1 MGDLER
7 IVEAIDAEKVH
18 RDFRLWLTSMPSA
31 AFPVSVLQNGV
42 KMTNEPPKGL
52 KANIRN
58 FIFQQSDDSL
68 TQTTK
73 PATYRKLLFG
83 LAFFHAV
90 VQERKRFGPLGW
102 NRPYDFNDSDMEISL
117 RQVMLYLDE
126 YEQVPY
132 RVLHVLATY
141 INYGGRV
148 TDDKDSRTI
157 DVIMRDYFTPR
168 IVDEDYRFTKS
179 GVYYAPTV
187 DDDAPHKGFLE
198 YVEGLP
204 LNAMP
209 EVYGFHDNANITCEL
224 NETEQGLDV
233 LLSLQPR
240 TGGGGGRSRDDIVA
254 DRAKDM
260 QQRLAPNFDI
270 EAIGMKYPV
279 LYEESMNTVL
289 LQECI
294 RYNKLLS
301 AIKRDLANLL
311 KALKG
316 LIVMSADLD
325 AVGNALH
332 TNKVPPAWEG
342 KAYPSMKPMA
352 AWTQDLIDR
361 LKFLNDW
368 VADGPPAVT
377 WLSGFFFPQAFL
389 TGTTQNYARK
399 MGLPI
404 DTLAFNFDYQMNRP
418 VESFAKRPADGC
430 YVRGMFLEGAR
441 IDEDAGL
448 MADSIPKVLFT
459 NVPVIHLNPVQF
471 RKPTV
476 QNVYMCPVYKI
487 LCRWGV
493 LATTGHSSNFV
504 MWVEMPTDCCDMG
517 VGGAAA
523 LGVGA
528 PGNTFGSTD
537 AAKWVKAGV
546 AAFLSLKF

>member
-1 MGDLER
+1 
-7 IVEAIDAEKVH
+7 
-18 RDFRLWLTSMPSA
+18 MPSA

-58 FIFQQSDDSL
+58 FIYQQSDDSL

-316 LIVMSADLD
+316 LIVMSKDLD
-325 AVGNALH
+325 DVGNALH
-332 TNKVPPAWEG
+332 MNKVPPAWEG

-476 QNVYMCPVYKI
+476 QHVYMCPVYKI

>member
-7 IVEAIDAEKVH
+7 IVEAIDPEKVH
-18 RDFRLWLTSMPSA
+18 RDFRLWLTSMPSK

-58 FIFQQSDDSL
+58 FMYQLNDDQVSV
-68 TQTTK
+68 TTK
-73 PATYRKLLFG
+73 PAVYRKLLFG

-102 NRPYDFNDSDMEISL
+102 NRPYDFNDSDMEITL

-126 YEQVPY
+126 YEQVPF

-148 TDDKDSRTI
+148 TDDKDARTI

-168 IVDEDYRFTKS
+168 IVDEDYKFTKS
-179 GVYYAPTV
+179 GIYYAPTV

-198 YVEGLP
+198 YVDSLP

-209 EVYGFHDNANITCEL
+209 EVFGFHDNANITCEL
-224 NETEQGLDV
+224 NETEEGLDV

-254 DRAKDM
+254 DRAKDI
-260 QQRLAPNFDI
+260 QGRLAPNFDI
-270 EAIGMKYPV
+270 ESIGMAYPV
-279 LYEESMNTVL
+279 VYHESMNTVL

-332 TNKVPPAWEG
+332 TNKVPPAWES
-342 KAYPSMKPMA
+342 KAYPSLKPLA

-368 VADGPPAVT
+368 VAVGPPPVT
-377 WLSGFFFPQAFL
+377 WISGFFFPQAFL
-389 TGTTQNYARK
+389 TGITQNYARK
-399 MGLPI
+399 KGLPI
-404 DTLAFNFDYQMNRP
+404 DTLKNDYIYMWNRT
-418 VESFAKRPADGC
+418 VESFPKRPEDGC
-430 YVRGMFLEGAR
+430 YIRGLFLEGAR
-441 IDEDAGL
+441 MDEDACCI
-448 MADSIPKVLFT
+448 ADSRPKILFT
-459 NVPVIHLNPVQF
+459 NVPVIWLNPVQF
-471 RKPTV
+471 RKPT
-476 QNVYMCPVYKI
+476 QKDIYMCPVYKI
-487 LCRWGV
+487 LSRWGV

-504 MWVEMPTDCCDMG
+504 MWIEVPCKECDMG
-517 VGGAAA
+517 VGGL
-523 LGVGA
+523 LGGGPA
-528 PGNTFGSTD
+528 PNTFGDTD
-537 AAKWVKAGV
+537 ASKWCKAGV